1 MMKVRGPGS
10 YLAILV
16 LFGAQVAAAFEPTP
30 LHLARG
36 ARIGVVSS
44 LEPDITHFHSGRSL
58 KDAFL
63 HTERLNWSTGAML
76 LDALKERVAQ
86 MGLVLVPMGVTTE
99 LSRARETC
107 FLNGNF
113 NKGLPKDCVPA
124 FEHLGSEDQVQAVI
138 VLAPGLNNSAHAGS
152 SRRKEL
158 PDYVRGW
165 GFMTGTAGAPD
176 GKPAL
181 FSMTELL
188 LVAPSPDGPALHARE
203 WGGNYELEWA
213 SFVPPPDLKAI
224 PIPAY
229 GELKPLFAGLLGR
242 QTSRLLDQIQIGP

>member
-1 MMKVRGPGS
+1 MIKVRGPGS
-10 YLAILV
+10 YLAFLL
-16 LFGAQVAAAFEPTP
+16 LFGAQMAAAFDATP

-36 ARIGVVSS
+36 ARVGVVSA
-44 LEPDITHFHSGRSL
+44 LEPDITHFHAGRSIT
-58 KDAFL
+58 DAFL
-63 HTERLNWSTGAML
+63 HTERVNWSITAML
-76 LDALKERVAQ
+76 LDALKDRVTQ
-86 MGLVLVPMGVTTE
+86 MGLVLVPVGLTTE
-99 LSRARETC
+99 LNRVRESC

-113 NKGLPKDCVPA
+113 NKGLPKDCAPPL
-124 FEHLGSEDQVQAVI
+124 EHLSSENQVQAVI

-188 LVAPSPDGPALHARE
+188 LVASSPDVPVLHARE
-203 WGGNYELEWA
+203 WGGNYELEW
-213 SFVPPPDLKAI
+213 SRFVPPADLKAI
-224 PIPAY
+224 PIEDY
-229 GELKPLFAGLLGR
+229 DQLQPLFGGLLGR
-242 QTSRLLDQIQIGP
+242 QTSRLLDQIQVGP